1 LVIEN
6 PLSVEAEK
14 NFSITQF
21 PNYQVKGLRYCPQGL
36 RGSSL
41 SVVWRGDWDLVA
53 LETWRAVAK
62 SNDRYIKNWRTTW
75 QTCNNS
81 KNQS

>member
-1 LVIEN
+1 MEGRASRP
-6 PLSVEAEK
+6 PLHRIKFLGGFAAGK
-14 NFSITQF
+14 R
-21 PNYQVKGLRYCPQGL
+21 LRYRLRGL

-53 LETWRAVAK
+53 LETWRVVAK

>member
-1 LVIEN
+1 MEGRASRP
-6 PLSVEAEK
+6 PLYRTKFLGSFAAGK
-14 NFSITQF
+14 R
-21 PNYQVKGLRYCPQGL
+21 LRYRPRGL

-62 SNDRYIKNWRTTW
+62 SNDGYIKNRRTTW